1 MEPVTNSETDKPGDD
16 WAQSMAAA
24 QSGDAAAYR
33 RLLTAIAPYL
43 RSIAARHHRDRAD
56 VEDSV
61 QDILLT
67 VHAVR
72 HTYDPSRPFKPWLV
86 AIARRRI
93 IDRLRGQGRRR
104 ARETFLAPEHETF
117 AAPET
122 NTYEAE
128 PDARAL
134 REAVQQLPEGQRQAV
149 TLLKIE
155 EKTLKEASAASG
167 MSIVAL
173 KVSTHRA
180 VKTLRKILE
189 RGREEK

>member
-1 MEPVTNSETDKPGDD
+1 MGVVTNFETQTAGDE
-16 WAQSMAAA
+16 WAGLMAAA
-24 QSGDAAAYR
+24 QSGDAASYR
-33 RLLTAIAPYL
+33 RLLTAVTPYL
-43 RSIAARHHRDRAD
+43 RSVAARHHRDRAD
-56 VEDSV
+56 IEDSV

-72 HTYDPSRPFKPWLV
+72 HTYDPARPFKPWLV

-122 NTYEAE
+122 NTYQAE

-134 REAVQQLPEGQRQAV
+134 RDAVAQLPEGQRQAV

-155 EKTLKEASAASG
+155 EKSLKEASQATG

-189 RGREEK
+189 RGREKT